1 MNYIEF
7 TVLKA
12 FTSEFKLRP
21 YQSLQ
26 WNVCAAHVNNFSSN
40 LVERVDFSD
49 SRVVYKFFLINN
61 IELKCSFV
69 RCRKYHKSWS
79 NGAAELHNSVN
90 KRVRSS
96 SGQSQNCVWLGTN
109 RDKND
114 SLIIGN
120 CKQVWR
126 SGIDHFLSCV
136 LFSRCLSSS
145 ERTLDDFRRW
155 KVPELKEFLRIH
167 GLKTT
172 GTKDELTALAFGA
185 EQLSVPVKL
194 TAEEE
199 IIQKKKQYQSLLNV
213 NGEQLPDPFT
223 ELKDNWISEE
233 TGVEKWPPILQM
245 QIAEFILTAEQGS
258 DLGKRRRS
266 DYKEGKAFSYL
277 DSQWL
282 KEVFYHPIS
291 DTHELCLL
299 KSQSTPSQRIGNVPH
314 KIWVCVKK
322 INGTVEAAYCTCFA
336 G

>member
-1 MNYIEF
+1 M
-7 TVLKA
+7 
-12 FTSEFKLRP
+12 
-21 YQSLQ
+21 
-26 WNVCAAHVNNFSSN
+26 
-40 LVERVDFSD
+40 
-49 SRVVYKFFLINN
+49 
-61 IELKCSFV
+61 
-69 RCRKYHKSWS
+69 
-79 NGAAELHNSVN
+79 
-90 KRVRSS
+90 
-96 SGQSQNCVWLGTN
+96 
-109 RDKND
+109 
-114 SLIIGN
+114 
-120 CKQVWR
+120 
-126 SGIDHFLSCV
+126 
-136 LFSRCLSSS
+136 
-145 ERTLDDFRRW
+145 
-155 KVPELKEFLRIH
+155 
-167 GLKTT
+167 KTT

-245 QIAEFILTAEQGS
+245 QIAEFILTAEQGC
-258 DLGKRRRS
+258 DLGKRLLS
-266 DYKEGKAFSYL
+266 DYKEGKAFSYF

-282 KEVFYHPIS
+282 KELFYHPIS
-291 DTHELCLL
+291 DTHELCFL

>member
-1 MNYIEF
+1 MHALAKMAEMAINRQNRQTIN
-7 TVLKA
+7 K
-12 FTSEFKLRP
+12 
-21 YQSLQ
+21 
-26 WNVCAAHVNNFSSN
+26 NSN
-40 LVERVDFSD
+40 EMAKGPFAKWRF
-49 SRVVYKFFLINN
+49 R
-61 IELKCSFV
+61 
-69 RCRKYHKSWS
+69 RKW
-79 NGAAELHNSVN
+79 
-90 KRVRSS
+90 RI
-96 SGQSQNCVWLGTN
+96 SGE
-109 RDKND
+109 K
-114 SLIIGN
+114 
-120 CKQVWR
+120 
-126 SGIDHFLSCV
+126 
-136 LFSRCLSSS
+136 
-145 ERTLDDFRRW
+145 RTLDDFRRW

>member
-1 MNYIEF
+1 MAIFAKIANF
-7 TVLKA
+7 TKIA
-12 FTSEFKLRP
+12 
-21 YQSLQ
+21 SLQ
-26 WNVCAAHVNNFSSN
+26 GATFGIQFKSPAAGNFSPVSP
-40 LVERVDFSD
+40 FSPLHA
-49 SRVVYKFFLINN
+49 FLDI
-61 IELKCSFV
+61 
-69 RCRKYHKSWS
+69 
-79 NGAAELHNSVN
+79 
-90 KRVRSS
+90 
-96 SGQSQNCVWLGTN
+96 
-109 RDKND
+109 
-114 SLIIGN
+114 
-120 CKQVWR
+120 
-126 SGIDHFLSCV
+126 
-136 LFSRCLSSS
+136 S
-145 ERTLDDFRRW
+145 EEKRTLDDFRRRQ
-155 KVPELKEFLRIH
+155 VPELKEFLRIH

-258 DLGKRRRS
+258 DLGKRLRS
-266 DYKEGKAFSYL
+266 DYKEGKAFSYF

-299 KSQSTPSQRIGNVPH
+299 KS
-314 KIWVCVKK
+314 
-322 INGTVEAAYCTCFA
+322 
-336 G
+336 